1 MTDLP
6 SLPPAPKPNGSLDR
20 SFDRPVILQQA
31 PTWSRAIVWGIIGV
45 SGSLLI
51 WANLFQIEEAV
62 PAVGQLEPE
71 GVVKDISSPSSGI
84 LSNIYVRNGQ
94 QVSANEP
101 LFQLDPATSESELAA
116 QLSLRQALQQENQ
129 FYKRQLTGNQTPIPA
144 TIPATMRLLAQNR
157 QALFAEN
164 QLLRSQLAGN
174 TQGVT
179 LTPEQQSRWQSNQEE
194 ARSRIATVRLQIDQL
209 QKQLA
214 QAQGQ
219 LNSQQQILEV
229 NQNILTDLEPVAR
242 EGAIARVQY
251 LRQLQDVQRGL
262 AEVDRFQHEV
272 NRLQVAIA
280 EAREKLKNTTVTVS
294 RDLYGAISDNEKRIA
309 EIDTQF
315 SRTIVENNKKLVEIT
330 AKVQQLQTGLSYQT
344 VRAPVAGTVFDLQAH
359 SPGFVMTPD
368 KPMLKIVP
376 KDDLVAQVYITN
388 RDIGFVNP
396 GMRTDVRIDSFPFSE
411 FGDIKGELI
420 SIAADALPPTPERNF
435 YSFPARVK
443 LDQQYLKI
451 NDKEIPLQS
460 GMAVSAN
467 IKIRKRTVMSLITDL
482 FTREVE
488 SLQHLR

>member
-6 SLPPAPKPNGSLDR
+6 SLPPSPKSNPPLSPT
-20 SFDRPVILQQA
+20 FDRPVILQQA
-31 PTWSRAIVWGIIGV
+31 PTWSRAIVWGIVGV
-45 SGSLLI
+45 SGSLLL
-51 WANLFQIEEAV
+51 WASFFQIEEAV
-62 PAVGQLEPE
+62 PAMGQLEPE

-94 QVSANEP
+94 QVTAGEP

-129 FYKRQLTGNQTPIPA
+129 FYQQQLTGSNTQAPA

-157 QALFAEN
+157 QALLAEN
-164 QLLRSQLAGN
+164 QLFRSQLVGN

-179 LTPEQQSRWQSNQEE
+179 LTDEQRLRWDSNQEE

-209 QKQLA
+209 QKQLT

-219 LNSQQQILEV
+219 LKSQQQILKV
-229 NQNILTDLEPVAR
+229 NQDILADLEPVAK

-251 LRQLQDVQRGL
+251 LRQVQEVQRGL
-262 AEVDRFQHEV
+262 AEVDRFQQDV

-280 EAREKLKNTTVTVS
+280 EAKEKLKNTTVTVT
-294 RDLYGAISDNEKRIA
+294 RDLYGAISENDKRIA

-315 SRTIVENNKKLVEIT
+315 SRTIVENNKKLAEIL
-330 AKVQQLQTGLSYQT
+330 AKVKQLQTGLNYQT
-344 VRAPVAGTVFDLQAH
+344 VRAPVTGTVFDLQAH
-359 SPGFVMTPD
+359 SPGFVVTPD
-368 KPMLKIVP
+368 KPMLKVVP
-376 KDDLVAQVYITN
+376 KDALVAEVYITN
-388 RDIGFVNP
+388 RDIGFVNS
-396 GMRTDVRIDSFPFSE
+396 GMRADVRIDSFPFSE

-420 SIAADALPPTPERNF
+420 GIAADALPPTPERNF
-435 YSFPARVK
+435 YSFPARIK

-451 NDKEIPLQS
+451 NDKQIPLQS

-488 SLQHLR
+488 SLNHLR

>member
-6 SLPPAPKPNGSLDR
+6 SLPPVPKPNPPLAP

-45 SGSLLI
+45 SGSLLL
-51 WANLFQIEEAV
+51 WASLFQIEEAV

-84 LSNIYVRNGQ
+84 LSSIYVRNGQ
-94 QVSANEP
+94 QVTAGEA
-101 LFQLDPATSESELAA
+101 LFQLDPATSKSELAA

-129 FYKRQLTGNQTPIPA
+129 FYQRQLAGSQVPIPA

-157 QALFAEN
+157 QSLQQEN
-164 QLLRSQLAGN
+164 QLFRAQLAGHTQN
-174 TQGVT
+174 TSFT
-179 LTPEQQSRWQSNQEE
+179 AEQRLRWESNQEE
-194 ARSRIATVRLQIDQL
+194 ARSRIATARLQIDQL

-219 LNSQQQILEV
+219 LRSQQQILKV
-229 NQNILTDLEPVAR
+229 NQDILTDLEPVAK

-251 LRQLQDVQRGL
+251 LRQLQEVQRGQ
-262 AEVDRFQHEV
+262 AEVDRFQQEV

-280 EAREKLKNTTVTVS
+280 EAREKLNNTTVTVS
-294 RDLYGAISDNEKRIA
+294 RDLYGAIAENDKRIA

-315 SRTIVENNKKLVEIT
+315 SRTIVENNKKLAEIT
-330 AKVQQLQTGLSYQT
+330 AKVEQLQTGLNYQT

-359 SPGFVMTPD
+359 SPGFVVTPD
-368 KPMLKIVP
+368 KPMLKVVP
-376 KDDLVAQVYITN
+376 QDALVAQVYITN
-388 RDIGFVNP
+388 RDIGFVNL
-396 GMRTDVRIDSFPFSE
+396 GMKADVRIDSFPFSE
-411 FGDIKGELI
+411 FGDIKGELVG
-420 SIAADALPPTPERNF
+420 IAADALPPTPERNF
-435 YSFPARVK
+435 YSFPARIR

-482 FTREVE
+482 FTREIE
-488 SLQHLR
+488 SLQNLR